1 LPCHKRSKMNDETR
15 QHMIYGLVLIIIL
28 LGGYAYH
35 VHTMTQLRHDFLL
48 QLVQSEENIKELIDI
63 TTKQLIANDQQIQ
76 DSTTKQINQVTSI
89 LEDVEKQSSQQISQL
104 NADLAKTQAE
114 SKQQLDDLSKQ
125 VSTINVKS
133 KGFSDIIPDLLPKV
147 VSVRTDLGLGSGAIV
162 SSSGHVVT
170 NYHVIKGIK
179 ALQIRD
185 YEGNIYQGAL
195 IGYDEAK
202 DIALLRIVSNNDFPS
217 FTFGDSDAVRVGE
230 TVIAIGSPSGLD
242 FTVTEGI
249 ISAVNRVGPNGL
261 SGYLQ
266 TDVPINPGNSGGP
279 LVDSRGEIIGINN
292 FKLRDA
298 ESLGF
303 AIGSNQVKDTVDTF
317 I

>member
-1 LPCHKRSKMNDETR
+1 
-15 QHMIYGLVLIIIL
+15 MIYGLVLIIIL

>member
-1 LPCHKRSKMNDETR
+1 MNDETR

-230 TVIAIGSPSGLD
+230 PVIAIGSPSWLD

>member
-1 LPCHKRSKMNDETR
+1 MNDETR